1 MQQDHKRERR
11 AQRWLET
18 RSIDYVPA
26 EERRGKAWHQAP
38 FWFAGNFVL
47 TTMMVGFAG
56 PLLGLGVGWSILA
69 IALGVGLGTLLMACH
84 ANQGPR
90 LGLPQMIQSRAQFGR
105 RGAVLPFMAAVF
117 VYIGFNVFDVI
128 LAADAIAVVFEAP
141 RPASYA
147 LLIAAAGIVSIV
159 GHDLLHVVQRWLTCV
174 LILIFGALSIAL
186 CVRLA
191 AAGGVEMGVFAWSA
205 WLAQMSAAAGYQLS
219 YSVYVSDYSRYL
231 PEETPAARLIAWTWL
246 GAAGSA
252 LWLMSLGAV
261 LAGELAPS
269 NVIEGL
275 RQLGEALA
283 PGFGVLAVLI
293 AAPALVGIMAVNFYG
308 AMLTGLSALDA
319 MRPVPRGLIFR
330 VGGITVSA
338 VVVWLS
344 ALGLSA
350 DYLASFNVFVSLMLY
365 LLVPWSAVNLVDFY
379 WVRRGRYAIRDIC
392 LADGVYGQWSRPGLL
407 SYLGG
412 LLAMLPFVVLGAC
425 AGPAARALGGV
436 DLSWVVG
443 LLVSGGAYWM
453 LSRQEAAQAAWER

>member
-26 EERRGKAWHQAP
+26 EERRGKAWQQAP

-69 IALGVGLGTLLMACH
+69 IALGVGLGTMLMACH

-105 RGAVLPFMAAVF
+105 RGAILPFMAAFF

-128 LAADAIAVVFEAP
+128 LATDAIAVVFEAP

-147 LLIAAAGIVSIV
+147 VLIAAAGIVSIV
-159 GHDLLHVVQRWLTCV
+159 GHDLLHVVQRWLTCL
-174 LILIFGALSIAL
+174 LILIFSALSIAL

-191 AAGGVEMGVFAWSA
+191 AGGGVAMGVFAWPA

-261 LAGELAPS
+261 LAGELGQPDA
-269 NVIEGL
+269 IQGL

-283 PGFGVLAVLI
+283 PGVGALAVLI

-330 VGGITVSA
+330 VSGITVSA

-412 LLAMLPFVVLGAC
+412 LLAMLPFVVLGAY

-443 LLVSGGAYWM
+443 LLVSGCAYWV